1 MTQIEDLVRQA
12 LAETPTQTTPT
23 ADPVGVLDRRV
34 RRARRRLAIG
44 GSIAAAVVTAAV
56 VVPLA
61 TAGSD
66 GRGSVQ
72 IGGHPTPTSS
82 ASARPSGSLTE
93 ISLGATV
100 YGVATDAQRGNAY
113 AVTEHGNGATRQLL
127 ELNAK
132 GETVHRWTV
141 PGSALFVA
149 YRNRI
154 AWVWGGGDGGYPMS
168 QITAVD
174 TTNGVGTTLDLGIG
188 KAVSDLAIT
197 KTGDVWAVIPEHVL
211 HITRSD
217 AKARVTEDVP
227 VAGARR
233 IVADTGG
240 TLWVRA
246 DAGLMRLE
254 PNGAPYGVSTE
265 GPYALPWPGG
275 LLLGIGAETDQ
286 PRLWVQ
292 TGPQQVGVLLP
303 LTGNQGGPG
312 IAPGDVIRRFHLPG
326 RPSAITDDGIGGFY
340 VAFADGGVAYYY
352 FGAKDGA
359 PPTATLPRDITVETM
374 ALALDRSLL
383 IQTDGG
389 HLLRWKAPSS

>member
-1 MTQIEDLVRQA
+1 MNGVEDLLRQA
-12 LAETPTQTTPT
+12 LQEMPAETSVTDPL
-23 ADPVGVLDRRV
+23 ADLDRRV

-44 GSIAAAVVTAAV
+44 GSVAAAAVVAAV

-61 TAGSD
+61 LGNPGGRAG
-66 GRGSVQ
+66 VQ

-82 ASARPSGSLTE
+82 ASAKPSGSLTE

-100 YGVATDAQRGNAY
+100 NGVVADDPRGNAY
-113 AVTEHGNGATRQLL
+113 VVTERGNGATRQLL
-127 ELNAK
+127 ELNAN
-132 GETVHRWTV
+132 GETVHHWTV

-149 YRNRI
+149 YRDHI

-168 QITAVD
+168 QVTAVD
-174 TTNGVGTTLDLGIG
+174 TTNGASTTLDLGIG
-188 KAVSDLAIT
+188 KAVNDLAIT
-197 KTGDVWAVIPEHVL
+197 KSGDVWAVIPDNVL
-211 HITRSD
+211 HIARSD
-217 AKARVTEDVP
+217 GKARVTEDTP

-233 IVADTGG
+233 IAADSGG

-246 DAGLMRLE
+246 DAGLVRLL
-254 PNGAPYGVSTE
+254 PNGAPYGVSTD
-265 GPYALPWPGG
+265 GPYTLPWADG

-303 LTGNQGGPG
+303 LTADSLSGS
-312 IAPGDVIRRFHLPG
+312 PGDVIRRFDLRG
-326 RPSAITDDGIGGFY
+326 RPSAFTDDGIGGFY
-340 VAFADGGVAYYY
+340 VAFAGGGVAYYY
-352 FGAKDGA
+352 FGAANGD
-359 PPTATLPRDITVETM
+359 PPTATLPRDINVETM

-389 HLLRWKAPSS
+389 HLLRWKPPES